1 MYIMCSFL
9 QLFQMPVSLLN
20 GSAIFTNRLYFWYA
34 VPLSLLSCDIILSVW
49 LITGPLSIFLV
60 ILLQIGDGIDQSWFS
75 GCIPAF
81 AGILAVASTWQHSS
95 CFLMFIFHNYLG
107 TCLISANI
115 LSYQT
120 WWTYRDFLRADRQEV
135 IGRIWLRS
143 SVKRPCRNLKQILN
157 PWEILYMLASG
168 WEKCSLRNLS
178 CPVTLGF

>member
-1 MYIMCSFL
+1 MLFHFQNVVWFGKRQLFCFLIMYIMCSFL

-49 LITGPLSIFLV
+49 LITGSLSIFLV

-115 LSYQT
+115 ELSNM
-120 WWTYRDFLRADRQEV
+120 V
-135 IGRIWLRS
+135 NI
-143 SVKRPCRNLKQILN
+143 
-157 PWEILYMLASG
+157 PWFSEG
-168 WEKCSLRNLS
+168 W
-178 CPVTLGF
+178 